1 MCKFLHARRVAGAGG
16 VGWGFSLQAR
26 RFQSTA
32 ASIEAVCY
40 KEMVHVLKEIPYH
53 SPTIPPIVSVLQF
66 IRFWS
71 IRKGLW
77 QKQGFRRDVSLNF
90 YTMDRKNKCLQSSL
104 TGFKIQG

>member
-16 VGWGFSLQAR
+16 LGGDFPYRQDAERSA
-26 RFQSTA
+26 A
-32 ASIEAVCY
+32 ASIEPFCY

-77 QKQGFRRDVSLNF
+77 QKQRYWKDVSLQR
-90 YTMDRKNKCLQSSL
+90 YTMAKKNS
-104 TGFKIQG
+104 